1 MQLFCQTGTKNLVDP
16 ILYFEQFSSP
26 EPSSSEE
33 EADLEQVRRQQERVI
48 IRCDVDDEDVDINL
62 GDGLALEVCEEK
74 KNGDLPLKGSPST
87 LVTVDT
93 RHRLWSRESDLSTN
107 DSIKKAH
114 LNGTGS
120 IKERT
125 KNSSTVIPLGPP
137 EDSTLS
143 ENRPGDLKSKGKTK
157 GPKA

>member
-1 MQLFCQTGTKNLVDP
+1 MRGEKEWRP
-16 ILYFEQFSSP
+16 AFERF
-26 EPSSSEE
+26 
-33 EADLEQVRRQQERVI
+33 
-48 IRCDVDDEDVDINL
+48 
-62 GDGLALEVCEEK
+62 
-74 KNGDLPLKGSPST
+74 
-87 LVTVDT
+87 TVDT
-93 RHRLWSRESDLSTN
+93 RHRLWSQESDLSTN
-107 DSIKKAH
+107 DLIKKAH

-157 GPKA
+157 GPKAQTSDSPINNLGAFLSKT